1 MWPAEVVKIKCPIDI
16 YNGDIND
23 YVDLIDGMMGWLS
36 CCDSNQNSSTQLIV
50 GDDDGN
56 DIRGGGGNGDEN
68 DRGDGSGGGDDAR
81 GDDHI
86 NIHLKCTVANK
97 SPASL
102 PTLAWVRDT

>member
-1 MWPAEVVKIKCPIDI
+1 MWPAEAVKIKCPIDI

-68 DRGDGSGGGDDAR
+68 DRGDGSGGGDDADKVNEIEKR
-81 GDDHI
+81 RKKTHF
-86 NIHLKCTVANK
+86 LTPVQF
-97 SPASL
+97 L
-102 PTLAWVRDT
+102 R